1 MASSSSSAPA
11 PAEAMELS
19 VSSRSRRRGGSPV
32 RRRISS
38 TRRLSSPPL
47 SWWALTL
54 TETSTPLLARSVHAR
69 SSTQPP
75 TALMSPLSSASGM
88 KSAGRRRPELG
99 MVPAHQR
106 LEAVRRP
113 GGQVD
118 DGLVLEQEAPIGQGS
133 LEGTAQVAAPVDR
146 LGQASIEQLDPPV
159 ADGLGG
165 VHRGVGIA
173 QQLLGDVGRV
183 AVVRHPLPRGNPD
196 ACGQRHRARP
206 ELEGLGQRPQ
216 DPIGRGARLVGRCLL
231 EQEGELVAAE
241 PADAVLR
248 PRHRAEAG
256 THQPQQLVAGG
267 VPEGV
272 VDVLEVVQVD
282 EEHREPHARVPA
294 PDEGVGEA
302 VGEEDAVRAARSAG
316 HAAPGAA
323 AGPRGACGR

>member
-1 MASSSSSAPA
+1 M
-11 PAEAMELS
+11 
-19 VSSRSRRRGGSPV
+19 SSRSRRRGGSPV

-54 TETSTPLLARSVHAR
+54 TETSTPLLARSVQAR

-88 KSAGRRRPELG
+88 KSAGRRRPSWG
-99 MVPAHQR
+99 WFQRTNASRPCAVPVARSTMGWYSSTRPPSVRARSRALRR
-106 LEAVRRP
+106 LRRRLIGSVRRRSNSWTRP
-113 GGQVD
+113 WPMDLAAYIAVSASRSSSSAMS
-118 DGLVLEQEAPIGQGS
+118 VGS
-133 LEGTAQVAAPVDR
+133 PSCAIR
-146 LGQASIEQLDPPV
+146 S
-159 ADGLGG
+159 
-165 VHRGVGIA
+165 
-173 QQLLGDVGRV
+173 RV
-183 AVVRHPLPRGNPD
+183 AIPMLAVSVTVLV
-196 ACGQRHRARP
+196 P
-206 ELEGLGQRPQ
+206 ELEGLGQRAQ

-248 PRHRAEAG
+248 PRHRAEPG

-272 VDVLEVVQVD
+272 VDVLELVEVD
-282 EEHREPHARVPA
+282 EEHRDAHGRVPA
-294 PDEGVGEA
+294 TNEGVRQA
-302 VGEEDAVRAARSAG
+302 IGEEDAVRQARSADR
-316 HAAPGAA
+316 AAPGAG